1 MKVRDASVGGGGGGA
16 VNMVMDPENSDLF
29 DLVWDGPGVTC
40 SSSESIESN
49 ICVFLRRSLDFVRSA
64 SVSWVSTS
72 DVNCARMHFC
82 RALL

>member
-29 DLVWDGPGVTC
+29 DLVWDGPGVTF

-49 ICVFLRRSLDFVRSA
+49 ICVFYG
-64 SVSWVSTS
+64 
-72 DVNCARMHFC
+72 
-82 RALL
+82 ALLTLTVQHQCHGYLHPM